1 LLERAKCL
9 AKFAANLDEFF
20 MKRIAVLRETLTTDR
35 LKLVEQIREKLVPM
49 LHRQAECFRGT
60 IVPAL
65 AKHGVHFRDWD
76 DLTTVQKLE
85 AASRGHSWE
94 CAQAL

>member
-1 LLERAKCL
+1 MSTPQAIVSIG
-9 AKFAANLDEFF
+9 DEE
-20 MKRIAVLRETLTTDR
+20 VLTTDQ
-35 LKLVEQIREKLVPM
+35 LKLVAQIREKLVPM
-49 LHRQAECFRGT
+49 LHRRAECFRGT

-65 AKHGVHFRDWD
+65 AKHGVHFRGWH